1 MARSPSLY
9 RFGILHA
16 RRGPHHAIDWPAHRK
31 AQHRPAYTANDGNLG
46 SPFQLITELGQGIGV
61 RRKLTFF
68 SPSSAGANRALV
80 RLLQTPAKI
89 FVNHTFHH
97 GQPALVYGPD
107 LESKF
112 GLRRPIF
119 TQVKLV
125 KPGAK
130 FLEPFVR
137 VGARNPGF

>member
-1 MARSPSLY
+1 MVA
-9 RFGILHA
+9 
-16 RRGPHHAIDWPAHRK
+16 
-31 AQHRPAYTANDGNLG
+31 LG

-107 LESKF
+107 LEIKF

-130 FLEPFVR
+130 LLELLERVR
-137 VGARNPGF
+137 ARSPVF